1 MENLKAII
9 LAAGEGTRMKSKK
22 PKVLH
27 EIMNKSMVEYVI
39 DTAKDSGA
47 EAVCVVVGPLAEQV
61 QAAIQREDVSF
72 ALQTERKGTGHAVK
86 MAGDFIEDDAAVVP
100 PDAASFS
107 MLQEQL
113 AKTLEGL
120 AERERKVITLRFGL
134 EDGHPRTLE
143 EVGREFGVTRERI
156 RQIESKTLAKLRH
169 PSRSQKLKD
178 YLED

>member
-47 EAVCVVVGPLAEQV
+47 EAVCVVVGHLAEQV

-72 ALQTERKGTGHAVK
+72 AQMCIR
-86 MAGDFIEDDAAVVP
+86 DRPQIAALLSVCQGQ
-100 PDAASFS
+100 S
-107 MLQEQL
+107 
-113 AKTLEGL
+113 
-120 AERERKVITLRFGL
+120 VITENVWDNRYQYIDELRKMGAQVQIDGRIARIDGIPRLTGANAVSYTHL
-134 EDGHPRTLE
+134 EA
-143 EVGREFGVTRERI
+143 GRHWRG
-156 RQIESKTLAKLRH
+156 
-169 PSRSQKLKD
+169 
-178 YLED
+178 

>member
-47 EAVCVVVGPLAEQV
+47 EAVCVVVGHLAEQV

-72 ALQTERKGTGHAVK
+72 RQNAKALAMR
-86 MAGDFIEDDAAVVP
+86 
-100 PDAASFS
+100 
-107 MLQEQL
+107 
-113 AKTLEGL
+113 
-120 AERERKVITLRFGL
+120 
-134 EDGHPRTLE
+134 
-143 EVGREFGVTRERI
+143 
-156 RQIESKTLAKLRH
+156 
-169 PSRSQKLKD
+169 
-178 YLED
+178 

>member
-47 EAVCVVVGPLAEQV
+47 EAVCVVVGHLAEQV

-72 ALQTERKGTGHAVK
+72 APSDRTQRHWPCGKNGW
-86 MAGDFIEDDAAVVP
+86 
-100 PDAASFS
+100 
-107 MLQEQL
+107 
-113 AKTLEGL
+113 
-120 AERERKVITLRFGL
+120 RF
-134 EDGHPRTLE
+134 HR
-143 EVGREFGVTRERI
+143 RR
-156 RQIESKTLAKLRH
+156 
-169 PSRSQKLKD
+169 
-178 YLED
+178 